1 MTSNEQIES
10 RSVFSDV
17 CCILLKSSRPKK
29 PRDANTMEALDEG
42 DGYIVRSEQASE
54 LGENKEKERDTSHP
68 YLSIYVNKLQRTNCM
83 LSQVKVASTV
93 TAHILLIKI

>member
-17 CCILLKSSRPKK
+17 CYILLKSSRPKK

-54 LGENKEKERDTSHP
+54 LGENKERERERSFTSLPVHRCEQTP
-68 YLSIYVNKLQRTNCM
+68 TYELH
-83 LSQVKVASTV
+83 VKSG
-93 TAHILLIKI
+93 KSG